1 MAIANIKKLPKSV
14 NRWLGFQQ
22 YMGRDIL
29 FSESYIAQPV
39 SEFLMYHHTGDLKT
53 EYVHPLFSN
62 AGPGR
67 PRQVDYALLSPNKN
81 DVICALEAKWVVGIS
96 YDKQRIIDDLIRLQC
111 MKTPNRHV
119 ERYFIVGGKRDEFN
133 RNFRDI
139 RINSIGGRVDFTKDF
154 LSFDPK
160 NRSKTI
166 NCFGCQ
172 QSIRKF
178 YRNFENDYGVRIP
191 RSFETR
197 LISFTNMD
205 EISVYLWKISGKKGI
220 RNFSPTVLGW

>member
-1 MAIANIKKLPKSV
+1 MAIANIKKLPKAV

-29 FSESYIAQPV
+29 FSESYISQPV

-53 EYVHPLFSN
+53 EYIHPLFIS

-81 DVICALEAKWVVGIS
+81 DIMCALEAKWTVGIS

-111 MKTPNRHV
+111 MRTPKRHV
-119 ERYFIVGGKRDEFN
+119 ERYFIVGGKRDDFN
-133 RNFRDI
+133 KNFRDI
-139 RINSIGGRVDFTKDF
+139 KINANGFRIDFTKHF

-160 NRSKTI
+160 NRSRII
-166 NCFGCQ
+166 NCIGCPKP
-172 QSIRKF
+172 IRKF
-178 YRNFENDYGVRIP
+178 YTSFENSYAVTIP

-205 EISVYLWKISGKKGI
+205 DISVYLWKISGRKGI
-220 RNFSPTVLGW
+220 KPFSPATLGW